1 MNLNINTLK
10 LYFFHLA
17 FTNFTDN
24 FISKKVSLIFLIFI
38 FGLVTKF
45 CNYFGLVSFATGI
58 FLLAHSTLFSFSAFL
73 KTDARGDNI
82 V

>member
-24 FISKKVSLIFLIFI
+24 FISKKVSLIFLVFI

-45 CNYFGLVSFATGI
+45 CN
-58 FLLAHSTLFSFSAFL
+58 
-73 KTDARGDNI
+73 
-82 V
+82 

>member
-1 MNLNINTLK
+1 MNLHINTLK

-24 FISKKVSLIFLIFI
+24 FISKKVSLIFLVFI

-45 CNYFGLVSFATGI
+45 CN
-58 FLLAHSTLFSFSAFL
+58 
-73 KTDARGDNI
+73 
-82 V
+82 